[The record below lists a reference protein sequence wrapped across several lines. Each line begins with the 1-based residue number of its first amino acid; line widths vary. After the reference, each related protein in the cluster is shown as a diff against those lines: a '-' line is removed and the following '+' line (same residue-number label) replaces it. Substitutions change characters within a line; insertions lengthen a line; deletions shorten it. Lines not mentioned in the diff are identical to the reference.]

1 MWKIR
6 RSRDRLLFNMRIP
19 IPGKD
24 GLYIET
30 GPRSDVWWHL
40 KAACGRWSVKN
51 DTDLKRQLA
60 CRGIF
65 LTVNHFHSINTFPNQ
80 SYKSLFEIH
89 CANMSFFHIWILI
102 NEENIRLLRSRIK
115 VIVDMMFLEIYHS
128 ALMPF
133 SSSTY
138 SYTKTHRNTKN
149 TPRKNVGNH
158 SKTKQNKTINV
169 LYRTHWLYACV
180 TKHAIFNC
188 LDILFHI
195 LVCSIV
201 ILDYALVVHHVCMCS
216 H

>member
-6 RSRDRLLFNMRIP
+6 RSRDRLIFNMRIS
-19 IPGKD
+19 IPEKD

-30 GPRSDVWWHL
+30 RPGSDVWWHL

-133 SSSTY
+133 SSSIY
-138 SYTKTHRNTKN
+138 SYTKTHRNTKIHPGRMWVI
-149 TPRKNVGNH
+149 TV
-158 SKTKQNKTINV
+158 KQNKIKPLTYYIGHIGWMHV
-169 LYRTHWLYACV
+169 LQNTHFLIASTFYFTHWCAVL
-180 TKHAIFNC
+180 
-188 LDILFHI
+188 
-195 LVCSIV
+195 
-201 ILDYALVVHHVCMCS
+201 
-216 H
+216 